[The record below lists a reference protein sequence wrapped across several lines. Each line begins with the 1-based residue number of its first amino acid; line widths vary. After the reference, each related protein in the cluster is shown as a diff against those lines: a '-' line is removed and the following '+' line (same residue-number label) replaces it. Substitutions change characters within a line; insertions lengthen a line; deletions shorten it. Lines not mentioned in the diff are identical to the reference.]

1 MAKPYSN
8 IVHEAASKYG
18 VNPTLVHAVIRAESG
33 GNQGARSPAGAV
45 GYMQLMPGTARGL
58 GVNPN
63 DGRQNIM
70 GGTKYLSQ
78 QLKAFGG
85 NVDKALAAYNAG
97 PGNVRKYGG
106 IPPFNETQNYVKRIK
121 GFLNEM
127 GGMEGGATAGGSTT
141 PAPTASPTSSAAT
154 DVNSP
159 RAQYKKAMLASMF
172 EDSPIMRMALE
183 RAGAVSNTDI
193 IRPTAQAAEAGDI
206 EGGAGGSVVDVAM
219 TQVGKTSK
227 DAMRYIKAAGGSGY
241 EPWCG
246 DFVQW
251 VFKQRGL
258 TPPPARSVPNLMSWA
273 NKQNKVVK
281 NPRPGDL
288 VTFDWHGDGT
298 PDHVEIVRAIKN
310 GRLLTVGGNTSGSK
324 SSSQVE
330 AKDRGSVRGGS
341 IHGYVRA

>member
-1 MAKPYSN
+1 MAKPYSPY
-8 IVHEAASKYG
+8 VHEAAAKYK
-18 VNPTLVHAVIRAESG
+18 VPSNLVHAVIRAESG
-33 GNQGARSPAGAV
+33 GNQGARSPVGAT
-45 GYMQLMPGTARGL
+45 GYMQLMPATARGL

-127 GGMEGGATAGGSTT
+127 GGIDGGPDLAGSTT
-141 PAPTASPTSSAAT
+141 PAPAATSSASTT
-154 DVNSP
+154 DAASP

-193 IRPTAQAAEAGDI
+193 IRPTAQAAEASDI
-206 EGGAGGSVVDVAM
+206 EGGAGGSVVDLAM

-227 DAMRYIKAAGGSGY
+227 DAMRYIKAAGGTGY

-258 TPPPARSVPNLMSWA
+258 KPPPARSVPNLMSWA

-288 VTFDWHGDGT
+288 VTFDWQGDGT

-310 GRLLTVGGNTSGSK
+310 GRLLTVGGNTSGSR
-324 SSSQVE
+324 SSSQVA
-330 AKDRGSVRGGS
+330 AKDRGSARGGS
-341 IHGYVRA
+341 VHGYVRA